1 MTYDKVTHG
10 WVTQSYVD
18 GECVEQSFFEGEEDL
33 IRRENDMGDEIE
45 VDVEKERKQD
55 FHMVQ
60 PTPTEI
66 DCVIREGELD
76 IDPERQVVDVDNAI
90 DQCCRLMDK
99 SCAYDILGTPLFRAK
114 NGRYYTIELTAEVLE
129 ANLQFVEEEIENLL
143 ADYRVSRQSETSE
156 ADTIGVDAELTKIAQ
171 IEDRKERVDAKMDLY
186 NGLSELQRERANDE
200 QS

>member
-33 IRRENDMGDEIE
+33 IRRENDMGNEIE

-66 DCVIREGELD
+66 GCVIREGELD
-76 IDPERQVVDVDNAI
+76 IDPEKQVVDDAI

-99 SCAYDILGTPLFRAK
+99 SCTWDILGTPLFRAK

-129 ANLQFVEEEIENLL
+129 ANLQFVEEEIENSL